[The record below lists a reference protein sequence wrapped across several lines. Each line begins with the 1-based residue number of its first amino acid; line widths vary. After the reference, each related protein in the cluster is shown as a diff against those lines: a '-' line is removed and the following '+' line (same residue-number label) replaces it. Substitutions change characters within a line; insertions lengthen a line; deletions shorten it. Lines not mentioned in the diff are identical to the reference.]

1 MPQLPPPG
9 DPLVTRDGK
18 VLEAQR
24 REEPD
29 YSLTVPTARNLVPR
43 KHRSVREMGVDGQIQ
58 TVINAVLVYK
68 LLGVSPNEVAHILGT
83 SPLEIDRIMGLSA
96 FQDTFEMMFN
106 EILSVNSSSLQ
117 ARIGRYAGQA
127 FENLMDLAN
136 AKPIEIV
143 KEDADGNKYTGKQY
157 DVSPLVILKANES
170 VLDRSGLSAE
180 HLFGKNAQSE
190 TPQLEIEITSAS
202 ENKSDIN
209 VKVKVG

>member
-1 MPQLPPPG
+1 MQLPPPG

-18 VLEAQR
+18 ILEANR

-29 YSLTVPTARNLVPR
+29 YSLTVPTARDIVVR
-43 KHRSVREMGVDGQIQ
+43 KPRSVREMGVDGHTQ
-58 TVINAVLVYK
+58 TIVNAVLVYK
-68 LLGVSPNEVAHILGT
+68 LIGVSPNEIAHILGT
-83 SPLEIDRIMGLSA
+83 TALEVDRIMDLPA

-117 ARIGRYAGQA
+117 ARIGRYAGKA
-127 FENLMDLAN
+127 FQNLMELADS
-136 AKPIEIV
+136 KPIEIV

-180 HLFGKNAQSE
+180 HLFGRNAQSE
-190 TPQLEIEITSAS
+190 TPQLEIEITSAGD
-202 ENKSDIN
+202 NKIDHNI
-209 VKVKVG
+209 KVKVGK

>member
-1 MPQLPPPG
+1 MRLPPPG
-9 DPLVTRDGK
+9 DPLVTTDGK
-18 VLEAQR
+18 MLEPKAR
-24 REEPD
+24 VEPD
-29 YSLTVPTARNLVPR
+29 YTLTVPTARDLVPR
-43 KHRSVREMGVDGQIQ
+43 KHRSVREMGVDGQTQ
-58 TVINAVLVYK
+58 TVVNAVLVYK

-83 SPLEIDRIMGLSA
+83 SPLEIDRIMDLPA
-96 FQDTFEMMFN
+96 FQETFEMMFN

-127 FENLMDLAN
+127 FENLMELAN

-143 KEDADGNKYTGKQY
+143 KEDAEGNKYKGQQF

-180 HLFGKNAQSE
+180 HLFGKGAQSE

-202 ENKSDIN
+202 ENKADLGI
-209 VKVKVG
+209 KIKVG